1 MWRVARS
8 AASGLSQPRRLMS
21 TAIPGPCI
29 VHKRGADIL
38 HDPWFNKVRR
48 LLFLLAFI
56 LPAFLSVF
64 FFPAFVGCRRDLIR
78 LALPEPV

>member
-8 AASGLSQPRRLMS
+8 AASSLRQCSRRMS

-38 HDPWFNKVRR
+38 HDPWFNKVHLISSSFW
-48 LLFLLAFI
+48 LLTYSIQLVTFED
-56 LPAFLSVF
+56 V
-64 FFPAFVGCRRDLIR
+64 
-78 LALPEPV
+78 